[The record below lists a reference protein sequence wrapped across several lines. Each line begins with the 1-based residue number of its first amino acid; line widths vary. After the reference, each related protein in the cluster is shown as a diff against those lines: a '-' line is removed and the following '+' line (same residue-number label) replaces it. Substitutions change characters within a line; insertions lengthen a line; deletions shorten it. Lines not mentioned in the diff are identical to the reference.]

1 VRTNEIAKIVKSD
14 LRYSQEWR
22 DSLKFIDMTY
32 SEFIDFIL
40 YRNDNAYM
48 SEKIDGELN
57 SLIYEKG
64 KEPYFITK
72 SGVIRK
78 RDYPVLKEYKDIFDQ
93 RKDINDIVT
102 IGELKGVD
110 ENGNQLPFN
119 KSQSTIQTGD
129 VTKVRHFPFDI
140 YRFNGEKTRFVFSY
154 IDDIFNNKNFINTPR
169 WIYGGVEFFKK
180 LWERI
185 VVKEHGEG
193 VVSYFPSE
201 PNIVYRIKHVMTAD
215 VVVISAGNETGKAWI
230 KGQIGYLKL
239 ALLDENN
246 NLLLTSKVGTGFMK
260 KDRIELFDYFNK
272 NCIERKDGDLWIPPV
287 LITEVKYR
295 RHRFN
300 KVPLLKYN
308 NGKYI
313 ELGEGDGVTMDQTSF
328 IRFRNDKRINF
339 KDLSKYQFPL
349 S

>member
-1 VRTNEIAKIVKSD
+1 MAKIIKSN
-14 LRYSQEWR
+14 LRFSQEWR
-22 DSLKFIDMTY
+22 DSLKFIDY
-32 SEFIDFIL
+32 SYDEFVKFLSQTDKQYIFT
-40 YRNDNAYM
+40 
-48 SEKIDGELN
+48 EKIDGELN
-57 SLIYEKG
+57 SLVYEKE
-64 KEPYFITK
+64 KDPYFLTK
-72 SGVIRK
+72 SGVIRN
-78 RDYPVLKEYKDIFDQ
+78 RDYLVLKEYQDILDQ
-93 RKDINDIVT
+93 RKDINDIV
-102 IGELKGVD
+102 IAGELKGIGYD
-110 ENGNQLPFN
+110 GKQLPFN
-119 KSQSTIQTGD
+119 KSQSMIQTGD
-129 VTKVRHFPFDI
+129 ANLVRHLPFDI
-140 YRFNGEKTRFVFSY
+140 YKLNGE
-154 IDDIFNNKNFINTPR
+154 NTNSDLVTLEEMFQHGNHIKSPR
-169 WIYGGVEFFKK
+169 WRCGGVDEFKE
-180 LWERI
+180 LWQR
-185 VVKEHGEG
+185 VVIEEKGEG
-193 VVSYFPSE
+193 IVCMDQSN
-201 PNIVYRIKHVMTAD
+201 PNIRYRIKYAMTAD
-215 VVVISAGNETGKAWI
+215 VVVISAGKETGKAWI